1 MAEKNILLKE
11 KLETYNNNNIWN
23 KKTFAETVRNTIKP
37 KIRISKIKVKRIK
50 EEENS
55 DMYYNVAQTIVNVK
69 NIQARKIETINKHE
83 PIVNCITVESAKAT
97 EKILTKKLAKIH
109 NIVTEKL
116 SKPKIK
122 IVGIDS
128 RLGNDMN
135 KLQQDLQDRNFDKY
149 STKCTVLHGYTNGKT
164 KN

>member
-1 MAEKNILLKE
+1 MLKLQNSELTEKNSILKQLNAELAEKNILLKE

-23 KKTFAETVRNTIKP
+23 KKTFAETVSNTTKP
-37 KIRISKIKVKRIK
+37 KKRIPKIKVKRIK

-69 NIQARKIETINKHE
+69 HIQARKIETIQKHE
-83 PIVNCITVESAKAT
+83 LIVNCMTEESAKAT
-97 EKILTKKLAKIH
+97 EKILTKKLVKIY

-116 SKPKIK
+116 SKPEIK

-135 KLQQDLQDRNFDKY
+135 KLQQDL
-149 STKCTVLHGYTNGKT
+149 
-164 KN
+164 